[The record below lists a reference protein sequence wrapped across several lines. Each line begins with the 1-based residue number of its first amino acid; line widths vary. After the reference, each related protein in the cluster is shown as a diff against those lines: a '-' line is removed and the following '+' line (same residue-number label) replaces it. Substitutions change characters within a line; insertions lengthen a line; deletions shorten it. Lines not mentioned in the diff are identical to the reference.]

1 MTTPQ
6 SPYQGHPQQ
15 QPYYGQYPPQQGGQ
29 YPPQGYPP
37 PQGQYPQYNQAPQIP
52 PPAPK
57 KKRTGLKVTL
67 GILVAIVVIAI
78 ATGGG
83 GDEQAPAAASGD
95 ANAAPAAAGAAASGD
110 QSVKFGQ
117 EATSGDLAISASAPE
132 QVTEFGMTQACSTVT
147 YKNNGSSPASFN
159 PVRLE
164 VHHPGRGR
172 GVRVDPVQRRG
183 EGAELR
189 SARPGRHH
197 LGDDLRRPADHRR
210 QRGQV
215 RALVQLLRPDH
226 LDELTSIPRAAR
238 RKPG

>member
-159 PVRLE
+159 PFDWKFTT
-164 VHHPGRGR
+164 PA
-172 GVRVDPVQRRG
+172 GV
-183 EGAELR
+183 EA
-189 SARPGRHH
+189 SA
-197 LGDDLRRPADHRR
+197 
-210 QRGQV
+210 
-215 RALVQLLRPDH
+215 
-226 LDELTSIPRAAR
+226 SIPFNAGA
-238 RKPG
+238 KALNSGQLAPGGTTSGMICGDQQTTDVNAVKYAPSFSFSDPITWTN